1 MAVAA
6 EENEFS
12 RMKDYRKLRAGGKSD
27 MQAREEVWPS
37 TSIGMKKNADE
48 KARVE
53 AVKAEER
60 EAGTKDKQGKD
71 QS

>member
-1 MAVAA
+1 MAVEA

-27 MQAREEVWPS
+27 AEAREDIWPS
-37 TSIGMKKNADE
+37 TRVGMKKNADE

-53 AVKAEER
+53 AVKAEEK
-60 EAGTKDKQGKD
+60 EADSKAKAK
-71 QS
+71 